1 MAETLERENLINLLH
16 AARIAKRADF
26 ARSSAS
32 EWLSAWPGDNEVR
45 LQLAQIELEAGLT
58 RPAIERLQELVE
70 IDPEAPEA
78 YELLARAYR
87 QTGDN
92 LRPPIYEACY
102 QVLTGGEPDPRSA
115 PAWALPLSRA
125 QQALNDG
132 DAAEAARATQE
143 ALQSDPSLALPTVL
157 AMRAQLAA
165 GNSSQA
171 VQLAQVGH
179 DRWPSCVAFGLVRAL
194 SDLEAGRAATA
205 VDQLHR
211 IAASDPLGLV
221 AESVLG
227 VDHTYRNLWPA
238 EMRANLTRPVPAEI
252 SAVMGVNHLQVP
264 AGSAKP
270 GVNHSQSPAG
280 DAAKQPAQLTRSMPK
295 PAPGESFQGPN
306 SGDPPPPGPSEV
318 LIQVR
323 HEFDRLAQKLNARR
337 TASDQESRQPAYL
350 VLTSHT
356 RLVQQF
362 GEPAFRRIDEAVLR
376 LVEAVRRKRG
386 WSAYRVYI
394 DQPRSLKQFGMMP
407 CDPGNAW
414 QIKLRLADIDQVLA
428 ERGEMIGAVV
438 IVGGPAIVP
447 FHMLPNP
454 TDDDDESVPSDNP
467 YATTDENYFA
477 PEWPVGRLPSD
488 SDPDLIVRMLA
499 NAAAVHRQQRRPI
512 STLGNFGVWLRDRF
526 GRLFRPEPKAIGVSA
541 SIWKQASLAVFRPI
555 GAPRS
560 LATSPPSSASP
571 YVSRPSGLSYFN
583 LHGLQDAP
591 EWYGQ
596 RDPVRDQAGE
606 VEFPVALRPQDV
618 VNHGRAPKVVFTEAC
633 YGANVVDKDQHSAL
647 SLKFLA
653 NGSHAVI
660 GSTKISYGSVTPP
673 LIAADLLGR
682 LFWDELGGGLPVG
695 EALRR
700 AKLALAAE
708 MHKRQGFLD
717 GEDQK
722 TLISFVLYGDPLF
735 TPRQIGISGRAKTIS
750 RSATRPTEAVTAC
763 ALGGPD
769 LMSEQTAAATAE
781 RVRKLVAQYLPS
793 MDDAS
798 CSLRGQHEGC
808 AHDDHCCPSQQVGAK
823 TVSGQEGMVVTLS
836 KKIIDGATV
845 HPHFARVT
853 LDRNGKVTKL
863 AVSR

>member
-1 MAETLERENLINLLH
+1 MADKLDREDLINLLH
-16 AARIAKRADF
+16 AARIAKRTDF

-32 EWLSAWPGDNEVR
+32 EWLAAWPGDNEVR

-58 RPAIERLQELVE
+58 EPAIERLLALIE

-78 YELLARAYR
+78 YELLARGYR

-102 QVLTGGEPDPRSA
+102 QILSAGEPDSRSA
-115 PAWALPLSRA
+115 PAWARPLSRA
-125 QQALNDG
+125 QQALEDG
-132 DAAEAARATQE
+132 DPAEAVRATQE
-143 ALQSDPSLALPTVL
+143 ALQSDPSIALPTVM

-165 GNSSQA
+165 GSSTQA

-179 DRWPSCVAFGLVRAL
+179 DRWPRCVAFGLVRAL
-194 SDLEAGRAATA
+194 ADLEAGQSAAA
-205 VDQLHR
+205 VEQLHR

-227 VDHTYRNLWPA
+227 MDHPYRSLWPA
-238 EMRANLTRPVPAEI
+238 EMRAALSRPVPAEI

-264 AGSAKP
+264 A
-270 GVNHSQSPAG
+270 
-280 DAAKQPAQLTRSMPK
+280 AKQPAQLSRSMPK
-295 PAPGESFQGPN
+295 PAPGESFQGP
-306 SGDPPPPGPSEV
+306 SAGDPPAASPNEV

-323 HEFDRLAQKLNARR
+323 NEFDRLASKLNARR
-337 TASDQESRQPAYL
+337 PPADQDGRQPAYL
-350 VLTSHT
+350 VVSSHT

-362 GEPAFRRIDEAVLR
+362 GEPAFRRIDEAALR

-386 WSAYRVYI
+386 WSAYRVYV
-394 DQPRSLKQFGMMP
+394 DQPRSLRQFGMMP

-428 ERGEMIGAVV
+428 DRGEMIGAVV
-438 IVGGPAIVP
+438 IVGGPKVVP

-454 TDDDDESVPSDNP
+454 TDDDDQAVPSDNP

-488 SDPDLIVRMLA
+488 IDPDQIVRMLA
-499 NAAAVHRQQRRPI
+499 NAAAVHRQERRTI
-512 STLGNFGVWLRDRF
+512 SAVSNFGVWLRDRF

-560 LATSPPSSASP
+560 LATSPPSSASA

-596 RDPVRDQAGE
+596 RDPVRDPGAE
-606 VEFPVALRPQDV
+606 IEFPVALHPQDI

-633 YGANVVDKDQHSAL
+633 YGANVVGKDQHSAL

-653 NGSHAVI
+653 SGSHAVI

-682 LFWDELGGGLPVG
+682 LFWDELGAGLPVG

-700 AKLALAAE
+700 AKLSLAAE

-735 TPRQIGISGRAKTIS
+735 APRYVGISARAKAIS
-750 RSATRPTEAVTAC
+750 RSATRPSGMKTAC

-769 LMSEQTAAATAE
+769 LMSQETDAATAE

-798 CSLRGQHEGC
+798 CSVRGQHEGC
-808 AHDDHCCPSQQVGAK
+808 DHEDHCCPSQQIGVKSG
-823 TVSGQEGMVVTLS
+823 SGQQATVVTLS
-836 KKIIDGATV
+836 KKFIDGATV

-853 LDRNGKVTKL
+853 LDRSGKVTKL